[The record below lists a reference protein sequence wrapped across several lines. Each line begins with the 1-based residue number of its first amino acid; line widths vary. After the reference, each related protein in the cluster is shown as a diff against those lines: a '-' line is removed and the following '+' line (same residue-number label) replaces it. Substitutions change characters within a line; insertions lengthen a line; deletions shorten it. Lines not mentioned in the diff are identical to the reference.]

1 MGTRIKILGAISL
14 CALMMHGSYT
24 ITQNAVESAL
34 REQQRQTEITN
45 YILDV
50 VCETDWYYDNINA
63 CDTMTDEQI
72 YNAYKAYE
80 SAQSFVNPFDDDEWV
95 NRCNAEMDSLADL
108 SKVINV
114 NKTYINLK

>member
-1 MGTRIKILGAISL
+1 METRIKILGAISI
-14 CALMMHGSYT
+14 CALMMHGLYT
-24 ITQNAVESAL
+24 IADNAVESAL

-50 VCETDWYYDNINA
+50 VCETDWYQDNISA

-80 SAQSFVNPFDDDEWV
+80 SAQSFENPFDNEEFWDKV
-95 NRCNAEMDSLADL
+95 NAEMDELTKD
-108 SKVINV
+108 
-114 NKTYINLK
+114 Y